1 MLSATWVYL
10 GTGNNWNARRPTKGS
25 KYPEQKRECSL
36 LEEKGGWK
44 GCSKQRAH
52 WRKPGAGSVAASHW
66 SHCDSLSLA
75 ELLPGGEKTS
85 LPPGAQ
91 VCPLQW
97 GLRSALVVESPPS
110 GVGDL
115 GLLPGREG
123 QGPHPS
129 SPAWRVHGPRSGRR
143 SGGRQGSGE
152 TEADPR

>member
-1 MLSATWVYL
+1 M
-10 GTGNNWNARRPTKGS
+10 
-25 KYPEQKRECSL
+25 
-36 LEEKGGWK
+36 
-44 GCSKQRAH
+44 
-52 WRKPGAGSVAASHW
+52 AASHW

-97 GLRSALVVESPPS
+97 GLRSRLRRRPSGLPRALVVESPPS

-123 QGPHPS
+123 QGPPHPPPPPVLPPGES
-129 SPAWRVHGPRSGRR
+129 MDRGADAGPGVAK
-143 SGGRQGSGE
+143 GL
-152 TEADPR
+152 A